1 MDLAYPFLAAY
12 ILDLAFGDP
21 PAWPHPVRLM
31 GHLCTFWEGALY
43 RPSHLAGAF
52 FFLAVLGST
61 LSLLWLALRLAGD
74 LPFLLQGAVAAYLLY
89 TGLATRS
96 LHLESRLVEEALR
109 AHDLPL
115 ARQRLSMI
123 VSRDTGHLDE
133 EGIRRAVLETVAE
146 NLADGV
152 VGPMFWTVLLGLPG
166 MFLYKAVSTMD
177 SMVGYKN
184 QRYAH
189 FGGIA
194 ARADDVLNFLPARL
208 TAALMV
214 PAAAL
219 LGLNWRET
227 WRLARRDAGKT
238 KSPNAGWPEA
248 ALAGALGVQLAG
260 PSTYFGQTVDKAW
273 LGDPGPPLTARHYT
287 LAVRL
292 LYATSLL
299 MAGITLGL
307 LK

>member
-61 LSLLWLALRLAGD
+61 LSLLWLVLRLAGD

-115 ARQRLSMI
+115 ANRVAHPVHHRPGAIAFDQIFRCQQ
-123 VSRDTGHLDE
+123 VTRFGHLS
-133 EGIRRAVLETVAE
+133 
-146 NLADGV
+146 
-152 VGPMFWTVLLGLPG
+152 LG
-166 MFLYKAVSTMD
+166 K
-177 SMVGYKN
+177 
-184 QRYAH
+184 
-189 FGGIA
+189 
-194 ARADDVLNFLPARL
+194 
-208 TAALMV
+208 
-214 PAAAL
+214 
-219 LGLNWRET
+219 
-227 WRLARRDAGKT
+227 
-238 KSPNAGWPEA
+238 
-248 ALAGALGVQLAG
+248 
-260 PSTYFGQTVDKAW
+260 
-273 LGDPGPPLTARHYT
+273 DPRIF
-287 LAVRL
+287 
-292 LYATSLL
+292 ATFTC
-299 MAGITLGL
+299 G
-307 LK
+307 

>member
-1 MDLAYPFLAAY
+1 
-12 ILDLAFGDP
+12 
-21 PAWPHPVRLM
+21 M
-31 GHLCTFWEGALY
+31 GIFATAVAKDHGAKKVLVI
-43 RPSHLAGAF
+43 GAP
-52 FFLAVLGST
+52 
-61 LSLLWLALRLAGD
+61 ALRLEVTKRMG
-74 LPFLLQGAVAAYLLY
+74 
-89 TGLATRS
+89 
-96 LHLESRLVEEALR
+96 
-109 AHDLPL
+109 
-115 ARQRLSMI
+115 
-123 VSRDTGHLDE
+123 
-133 EGIRRAVLETVAE
+133 
-146 NLADGV
+146 
-152 VGPMFWTVLLGLPG
+152 
-166 MFLYKAVSTMD
+166 
-177 SMVGYKN
+177 
-184 QRYAH
+184 
-189 FGGIA
+189 
-194 ARADDVLNFLPARL
+194 ADDVLNFLPARL